1 MEHVL
6 PPKTSFNAYIDGR
19 HEEAADGATFETV
32 DPSTGKVL
40 GEVTAGGAED
50 IDRAVKAARRSFTS
64 GVWSRLAPAE
74 RKRILLRFADL
85 LEDDLEIIAQLDSV
99 EAGKPITD
107 CREIDTPDAINT
119 IRWYA
124 ESIDKVFGKVSPT
137 SSDNLAY
144 VVREAIGVVGVV
156 VPWNFPAVTLAWK
169 IGPALAAGNSIVV
182 KPAEL
187 SSLGAIR
194 FAELATEA
202 GVPDGVFNVVP
213 GLGHIAGKALGLHD
227 DVDAIT
233 FTGST
238 EVGRKFLRYAADS
251 NLKEVSLE
259 CGGKSPQ
266 IVFAD
271 AKEDLQVIAE
281 DMVTAAFWNAGQN
294 CTAGSRILVQN
305 SIRSELVELLV
316 ERANKLR
323 LGSPADPGTQM
334 GPLIEA
340 SAADRTIRY
349 IEEAVSAGAEIAA
362 GGKRALPETGG
373 YFVQPT
379 VLDGVTPDMPVAR
392 EEIFGPVVAVL
403 GFEDTD
409 EAIRIANASSYGLA
423 ATIWSRDI
431 YTALKLAGAV
441 RAGTVAINGYSEGDI
456 TTPFGGFRTSGFGGR
471 EKGIEAFEQYTELKT
486 VWITLDR

>member
-1 MEHVL
+1 MNQVL
-6 PPKTSFNAYIDGR
+6 PPKTSFKAYIDGR
-19 HEEAADGATFETV
+19 HEHAADGATFETV

-40 GEVTAGGAED
+40 GEVVACGVAD
-50 IDRAVKAARRSFTS
+50 VDRAVEAARRSFES
-64 GVWSRLAPAE
+64 GVWSRVAPSE
-74 RKRILLRFADL
+74 RKRILLRFANL
-85 LEDDLEIIAQLDSV
+85 LEEDLETIAQLDSI

-107 CREIDTPDAINT
+107 CRDLDTPDAINT

-137 SSDNLAY
+137 ASDSLAY
-144 VVREAIGVVGVV
+144 VVREPIGVVGVV
-156 VPWNFPAVTLAWK
+156 VPWNFPSATLAWK

-213 GLGHIAGKALGLHD
+213 GLGHIAGKAIGLHG
-227 DVDAIT
+227 DVDAVT

-238 EVGRKFLRYAADS
+238 EVGRHFLRYSADS

-271 AKEDLQVIAE
+271 AKEDLQTIAE
-281 DMVTAAFWNAGQN
+281 DLASAAFWNAGQN
-294 CTAGSRILVQN
+294 CTAGSRILVEN
-305 SIRSELVELLV
+305 SIRSEFIDLLA
-316 ERANKLR
+316 EQANKLR
-323 LGSPADPGTQM
+323 LGLPSDIGTEM

-340 SAADRTIRY
+340 SAVDRTIRY
-349 IEEAVSAGAEIAA
+349 IEEAVGAGATVAA

-373 YFVQPT
+373 YYVQPT
-379 VLDGVTPDMPVAR
+379 VLQGVTPDMPVAR

-403 GFEDTD
+403 GFDDAD
-409 EAIRIANASSYGLA
+409 EAIRLANESDYGLA

-431 YTALKLAGAV
+431 NTALKLAGAI
-441 RAGTVAINGYSEGDI
+441 RAGTVAVNGYSEGDI
-456 TTPFGGFRTSGFGGR
+456 TTPFGGYHTSGFGGR
-471 EKGIEAFEQYTELKT
+471 EKGIEAFDQYTELKT
-486 VWITLDR
+486 VWITLR